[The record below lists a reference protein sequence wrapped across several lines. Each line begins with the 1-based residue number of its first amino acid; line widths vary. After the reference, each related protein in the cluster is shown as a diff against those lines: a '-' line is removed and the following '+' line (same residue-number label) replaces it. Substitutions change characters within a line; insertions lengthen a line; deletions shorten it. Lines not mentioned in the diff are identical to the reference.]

1 MIYTRDAMPSS
12 EAPLVPSARGP
23 LPEGPSPRW
32 RRSAQGLRGM
42 RLATHAGLATF
53 GLATLAL
60 LLGERAAPSS
70 FLVLYLFSALY
81 ILANVAFGAG
91 LWHFGSVPASTGAAR
106 PARQSFLCFA
116 AGPVLSLIF
125 LLASA
130 GPALARSTLG
140 HLPIGLYIVWPIAFT
155 ALHWASLGLLVRAL
169 GAALRS
175 LGETPPAWA
184 PKALGALM
192 ACWLLLIALP
202 LAFPSVVMPYSRSV
216 LSLLWGLALVAY
228 CAFALAVASV
238 MGRTARALERQESP
252 DTALR

>member
-1 MIYTRDAMPSS
+1 
-12 EAPLVPSARGP
+12 
-23 LPEGPSPRW
+23 
-32 RRSAQGLRGM
+32 M

-53 GLATLAL
+53 VLAALAL
-60 LLGERAAPSS
+60 LLGEGAAPAS
-70 FLVLYLFSALY
+70 FLALYLFSPIY
-81 ILANVAFGAG
+81 ILANVAFAAG
-91 LWHFGSVPASTGAAR
+91 LWRFGSVPASTGAAR

-116 AGPVLSLIF
+116 AGPVLSLFF
-125 LLASA
+125 LLPSA
-130 GPALARSTLG
+130 WPALTRTLG
-140 HLPIGLYIVWPIAFT
+140 RLPIGLYIVWPIAFT

-216 LSLLWGLALVAY
+216 LSPLWGLALVAY

-252 DTALR
+252 ETALR